1 MNDLAPI
8 FRRVAAINPVPDE
21 NDLPTNA
28 MATTALLDVIDERTG
43 TMQTQQYQTKPTEEP
58 KRRRTWALV
67 ATATFVGVIVI
78 GGAIAVTG
86 GLTQDASVPSAAQS
100 ANASYE
106 VIPLSEVVHGVAPYS
121 MLDTIQPGALLTVD
135 RSAYASELPER
146 RDIVVYAESRP
157 SDVTTPPDHVSRV
170 IGLPGE
176 TIEAMEGILYVDGR
190 TLDEPYLFNP
200 EIPLPSFGP
209 ITLGAD
215 ELWLMSDNRQAGA
228 DSLNTGAVVVSRVQ
242 GRVTEIVNP

>member
-1 MNDLAPI
+1 MNDPVPI
-8 FRRVAAINPVPDE
+8 FERIAAINPVPDE
-21 NDLPTNA
+21 NDIPSSA
-28 MATTALLDVIDERTG
+28 MAATALLDVIDERTG
-43 TMQTQQYQTKPTEEP
+43 TVQVQQIKTRPTEEP

-67 ATATFVGVIVI
+67 AAATFVGVIMI
-78 GGAIAVTG
+78 GGAIAFTG
-86 GLTQDASVPSAAQS
+86 GQTEDSAAAPS

-106 VIPLSEVVHGVAPYS
+106 VIPLSEVVHGAAPYS

-176 TIEAMEGILYVDGR
+176 TIEATEGILYVDGR
-190 TLDEPYLFNP
+190 TLDEPYVKNP
-200 EIPLPSFGP
+200 QIPLLSFGP

-228 DSLNTGAVVVSRVQ
+228 DSLNTGAIAVSLVQ
-242 GRVTEIVNP
+242 GRVIEIVNP